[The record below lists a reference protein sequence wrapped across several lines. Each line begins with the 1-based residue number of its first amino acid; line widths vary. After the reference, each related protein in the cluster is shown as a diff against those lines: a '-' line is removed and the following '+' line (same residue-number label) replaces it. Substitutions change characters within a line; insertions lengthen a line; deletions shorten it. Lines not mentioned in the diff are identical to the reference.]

1 MGAKGCDLETGELVG
16 EKAGQ
21 REYPVTGV
29 ALENGLPN
37 FPCNHVQHYCL
48 LCRKYNKKFPSVAP
62 QFQWRRQN
70 HSRASNNLGGDAT
83 V

>member
-29 ALENGLPN
+29 ALKNGLPY
-37 FPCNHVQHYCL
+37 FPCNHVQHYC
-48 LCRKYNKKFPSVAP
+48 R
-62 QFQWRRQN
+62 
-70 HSRASNNLGGDAT
+70 
-83 V
+83 